1 MDKCM
6 GSIRTCLAH
15 SRRSGTVSSCCYSLA
30 FVSDRGVCRSPA
42 LPLASVSY
50 LWIGSSVSPR
60 VANRRSET
68 TDTKHVVCPLER
80 GKLPVSV
87 VVICGLCT
95 AHRDSLHGL
104 PVPCLLVSTPQL
116 RGTCPKYGAG
126 RISSPRLYHSYLQ
139 VSLKGHRQLVGME
152 LLIVFKVTSC
162 L

>member
-15 SRRSGTVSSCCYSLA
+15 SRRSRTVSSCCYSLA
-30 FVSDRGVCRSPA
+30 FVTDRGVCRSPA

-60 VANRRSET
+60 VANGRSEI
-68 TDTKHVVCPLER
+68 TKHVVRPLER

-116 RGTCPKYGAG
+116 CGTCPKYGAG
-126 RISSPRLYHSYLQ
+126 KILF
-139 VSLKGHRQLVGME
+139 
-152 LLIVFKVTSC
+152 IVFTVTSC